1 MSKTE
6 RSNHDLVAAQSA
18 KEVTQTCHWVHNN
31 DMLRPAS
38 SSPCLLP
45 LLYRRVTSV
54 PQNSDSGRTFTI
66 RTLGADDLVPRSW
79 LH

>member
-1 MSKTE
+1 MSKAE
-6 RSNHDLVAAQSA
+6 RSNHDSVAAQSA
-18 KEVTQTCHWVHNN
+18 EEVTQTCHWVHNN
-31 DMLRPAS
+31 DLLRPAS

-45 LLYRRVTSV
+45 VLYGRVTSV

-66 RTLGADDLVPRSW
+66 RALCTDDLVPGSW